1 MIATGFFRK
10 SYQHILKP
18 ILFKIDPEKVHDF
31 FVVAGEW
38 FGRRR
43 FFRNMTAK
51 FFKYSHPM
59 LNQSLY
65 GINFPNPV
73 GLAGGFDKD
82 ARLTQIL
89 PSVGFGY
96 EEVGSITGEPCAGN
110 TGKRLWRLP
119 ESKSIR
125 VYYGLKNEGCE
136 KNALRLSTQRFQFP
150 IGINIAKTNCAETA
164 EDETGIKDYAKAFE
178 VCTNLGD
185 YFTVNISCPNAFGGQ
200 PFTDPD
206 KLDVLMTRLDK
217 INTEKPVF
225 VKLSADL
232 TEEQIDAV
240 VKVCDK
246 HRVHGFV
253 VSNLT
258 KQTDLPTIKQ
268 DEIEKDSQGGFSGK
282 PTAELSNKIIAHIY
296 KNHGDKYAIIGC
308 GGIFTAEDAYEKIRQ
323 GATLVQLITGMI
335 FEGPQLIGEINHGL
349 VELLKRDGYQS
360 ISEAIGAAHRLE

>member
-10 SYQHILKP
+10 SYAHILKP
-18 ILFKIDPEKVHDF
+18 ILFKFDPEKIHDL
-31 FVVAGEW
+31 FVMMGEW
-38 FGRRR
+38 FGRHR
-43 FFRNMTAK
+43 FSRNMTAK

-59 LNQSLY
+59 LNQNIY

-110 TGKRLWRLP
+110 SGKRLWRLQ

-125 VYYGLKNEGCE
+125 VHYGLKNEGCE
-136 KNALRLSTQRFQFP
+136 KIALRLSTQRFQFP
-150 IGINIAKTNCAETA
+150 IGINIAKTNCAETSD
-164 EDETGIKDYAKAFE
+164 DEAGIKDYAKAFE

-206 KLDVLMTRLDK
+206 KLDALMTRLDK

-225 VKLSADL
+225 LKLSADL
-232 TEEQIDAV
+232 THEQIDEI
-240 VKVCDK
+240 VKICEK
-246 HRVHGFV
+246 HRIHGFV

-258 KQTDLPTIKQ
+258 KLEGNDSIKQ
-268 DEIEKDSQGGFSGK
+268 DEIEEGSQGGFSGK
-282 PTAELSNKIIAHIY
+282 PTAELSNRIIAHIY
-296 KNHGDKYAIIGC
+296 KNWGDKYVIIGC
-308 GGIFTAEDAYEKIRQ
+308 GGIFSAIDAYEKIRQ
-323 GATLVQLITGMI
+323 GATLVQLITSMI
-335 FEGPQLIGEINHGL
+335 FEGPQLIGEINQDL
-349 VELLKRDGYQS
+349 VELLKRDGYSS
-360 ISEAIGAAHRLE
+360 ISEAIGAAHR